1 MDKKKD
7 QVVYKGRT
15 LEQVLEE
22 NKNLNA
28 LIQNVPGGVMCCDAD
43 IEDGLELLEY
53 SDGFLK
59 LLGYSAEELK
69 ERYDNRFRRLMYEP
83 DWEKT
88 LQSVNEQMAQ
98 GNTKKIEYR
107 VKCKDGTLKV
117 IYDQGQLVRRNGRDV
132 FYCILTDVTEQR
144 ATMEDLR
151 LSLERH
157 RIILAQTREVI
168 FEWDITNDTI
178 LWSDNWEK
186 KFGYKPFEANIEEGI
201 LKSGHI
207 HTEDRKTLLRLCH
220 RLLDNTPYVEDEVRL
235 QKKDGAF
242 IWCRIRA
249 TLQTGNDGAK
259 KKVIGVI
266 LDIDDEKKKTERL
279 KERAEKDALTGVY
292 NKGTLQMF
300 GNRYFSNMK
309 QGEMAAFFM
318 IDIDDFKYIN
328 DFYGHLSGDALL
340 AEIAAGL
347 KHIFRRQDIIGRIGG
362 DEFAVIMK
370 NIQNKEIVRKKAAEI
385 MAIFNE
391 YMHDE
396 NYTFSSSIG
405 IAFLPEHGMDFE
417 TIYKNADIALY
428 KAKASG
434 KNNWKIYEPGLQM
447 EDVNER
453 LYTAKRRLDNF
464 DTVWQGE
471 TGIISYVFTSLYNE
485 PDIEKGIEGILKIIG
500 TQFGACRAY
509 IFECSDDGN
518 YGYKAFEWCKEGIEL
533 RKERLQGLSKEISED
548 YFSNFN
554 ENGVFFCNHI
564 KELPEKYRSTMEKEG
579 TKSVLQ
585 CLIKDAGKMRGFIGF
600 DECRTSRLWT
610 KSQIDTLT
618 VVAQVISVFLARNR
632 MQPGSIADETE
643 DRRNKE

>member
-1 MDKKKD
+1 MDKEKD

-43 IEDGLELLEY
+43 VEDGLELLEY

-59 LLGYSAEELK
+59 LFGYSAEELK
-69 ERYDNRFRRLMYEP
+69 EKYDNRFRRLMYEP

-88 LQSVNEQMAQ
+88 LQSVNEQMAR

-107 VKCKDGTLKV
+107 VKCKDGTLKM

-144 ATMEDLR
+144 ATMEALR

-186 KFGYKPFEANIEEGI
+186 KFGYKPFDANIEEGI
-201 LKSGHI
+201 LKSEHI
-207 HTEDRKTLLRLCH
+207 YPEDRTVLLRLCR
-220 RLLDNTPYVEDEVRL
+220 RLMDNTSYVEEEARL
-235 QKKDGAF
+235 QKKDGTF

-249 TLQTGNDGAK
+249 TLQTGNGGAK

-279 KERAEKDALTGVY
+279 KERAEKDALTDVY
-292 NKGTLQMF
+292 NKGTIQMF
-300 GNRYFSNMK
+300 GDRYFSNMK

-347 KHIFRRQDIIGRIGG
+347 KRIFRRHDIIGRIGG

-370 NIQNKEIVRKKAAEI
+370 NIQSKEIVGKKAAEI
-385 MAIFNE
+385 MVIFNE

-396 NYTFSSSIG
+396 SYKFSSSIG
-405 IAFLPEHGMDFE
+405 IAFLPEHGRDFE

-434 KNNWKIYEPGLQM
+434 KNNWKVYEPGLQM
-447 EDVNER
+447 EDVNESV
-453 LYTAKRRLDNF
+453 YTAKRTLDNF

-471 TGIISYVFTSLYNE
+471 AGIISYVFTSLYSA

-500 TQFGACRAY
+500 TKFGVCRAY
-509 IFECSDDGN
+509 ILECAGGGN
-518 YGYKAFEWCKEGIEL
+518 CGYKAFEWCEEGIEL
-533 RKERLQGLSKEISED
+533 KKERLQGLSQEIPED
-548 YFSNFN
+548 YFNNFN

-564 KELPEKYRSTMEKEG
+564 KELPAKFRFTMEEEG

-585 CLIKDAGKMRGFIGF
+585 CLIKDAGKVKGIIGF

-618 VVAQVISVFLARNR
+618 VIAQIISVFLTGKRR
-632 MQPGSIADETE
+632 QSGSTPGEIE
-643 DRRNKE
+643 DRSNKE